1 MKKVAS
7 SAVIGTGAV
16 CALYWT
22 GRFSHS
28 SGPPSAFEVDFSM
41 FFLMPGYYFLS
52 AIGGLLPMLQLSQ
65 KATITL
71 MIVFDCVLWS
81 LMVLLFWS
89 VLERL
94 RKLAAHSVHGK

>member
-1 MKKVAS
+1 MKKVAW
-7 SAVIGTGAV
+7 SAVIGSGAV

-28 SGPPSAFEVDFSM
+28 SGPPSELSVDFTM
-41 FFLMPGYYFLS
+41 FFLMPGYYFFS
-52 AIGGLLPMLQLSQ
+52 AMAGLLQMFQTSQ
-65 KATITL
+65 KVTVTL

-81 LMVLLFWS
+81 LIVLLFWN

-94 RKLAAHSVHGK
+94 RKPATHSAHGK